1 MPNFFLK
8 GKILKHAIKNM
19 DELKKL
25 NKILNIERERTK
37 KLQEKIKELERFQR
51 LTLGRE
57 LRMIDLKKE
66 IKKLNEELEKYK
78 SR

>member
-1 MPNFFLK
+1 
-8 GKILKHAIKNM
+8 M